1 MRPVFTETVT
11 VLETRQT
18 VTSECHRDRRC
29 VDKLVSAGLSSESRS
44 ARRPDPESR
53 TDRGRPML
61 PVTRKL
67 LAAPRWQDR
76 LGVQVTVTRDESWAA
91 LRSYSDGRWD
101 HDSPHIHSF

>member
-29 VDKLVSAGLSSESRS
+29 VDKLVSAGLSSEAESLARS

-76 LGVQVTVTRDESWAA
+76 LGVQVTVTRDESRAA
-91 LRSYSDGRWD
+91 GR
-101 HDSPHIHSF
+101 H